1 MAFYGDL
8 QATTASA
15 TTASINLLTANPG
28 GLKVSATGSTLVRLN
43 WDYVNAAGTNSGT
56 SLVTVTLD
64 PPMPDTGYNVFLQLE
79 RVDATGSF
87 LAVMLRSKATS
98 SFVFNIRKRALSGA
112 TTASVKWI
120 VINF

>member
-8 QATTASA
+8 QSTTASA
-15 TTASINLLTANPG
+15 TTASISAMTAYPG
-28 GLKVSATGSTLVRLN
+28 GLKVSSTGSTLVRLN
-43 WDYVNAAGTNSGT
+43 WDSLNATGDSSST

-64 PPMPDTGYNVFLQLE
+64 PAMPNTNYNVFLQLE

-112 TTASVKWI
+112 TTANVKWI

>member
-1 MAFYGDL
+1 MALYGDL

-28 GLKVSATGSTLVRLN
+28 SLKVSATGSTLVRLN
-43 WDYVNAAGTNSGT
+43 WDDVNADGT
-56 SLVTVTLD
+56 SGATNLVTVTLS
-64 PPMPDTGYNVFLQLE
+64 PAMPDTGYNVFLQLE
-79 RVDATGSF
+79 RVDTTSSF

>member
-1 MAFYGDL
+1 MALYGDL

-43 WDYVNAAGTNSGT
+43 WDNVNADGTNSGT
-56 SLVTVTLD
+56 NLVTVTLD

-79 RVDATGSF
+79 RVDTTSSF

-98 SFVFNIRKRALSGA
+98 SFVFNIRKRALSSA

>member
-1 MAFYGDL
+1 MALYGDL

-43 WDYVNAAGTNSGT
+43 WDYVNAAGDSSST
-56 SLVTVTLD
+56 SVVTVTLD
-64 PPMPDTGYNVFLQLE
+64 PAMPDTNYNVFLQLE
-79 RVDATGSF
+79 RVDTTGSF
-87 LAVMLRSKATS
+87 LAVMLRTKATS
-98 SFVFNIRKRALSGA
+98 SFTFNIRKRALSNS